1 MDESLG
7 DCDDTV
13 YLDDEA
19 AVAGALDFQDN
30 SFMPLERT
38 GGQPHLCTLGEIE
51 LVGLEIQACLIV
63 IGCGGNEEPHLAVR
77 DSAFLTGTCIH
88 HVLEVGNLHI

>member
-7 DCDDTV
+7 DRDDTV

-30 SFMPLERT
+30 SFMPLERA
-38 GGQPHLCTLGEIE
+38 GGHPHLCTLGEIE
-51 LVGLEIQACLIV
+51 LVGLELQERLVV

-77 DSAFLTGTCIH
+77 DSDFLTGTCIH